1 MNEVVVA
8 PIELEAVG
16 DEHISGD
23 PLIKRNIALL
33 GHVNV
38 RLDVLIGSA
47 EMTVQQLFALSQ
59 GDSIGLDAELDS
71 PVVLQLNGK
80 PVARGHLM
88 AAGDCFSLKITEI
101 L

>member
-8 PIELEAVG
+8 PIELENANEEMG
-16 DEHISGD
+16 SGE

-38 RLDVLIGSA
+38 RLDVLVGSA
-47 EMTVQQLFALSQ
+47 EMSVDELFALRH
-59 GDSIGLDAELDS
+59 GDAVGLDAELDA
-71 PVVLQLNGK
+71 PVTLQLNGK
-80 PVARGHLM
+80 SVARGHLM
-88 AAGDCFSLKITEI
+88 AAGDRFAVKVIEI